1 MKRILL
7 VVLSLQLN
15 TITAQNQE
23 EPKPNWTK
31 QGVITFLVNQSA
43 FENWTAGGI
52 TNISGTIR

>member
-1 MKRILL
+1 MKKILL

-23 EPKPNWTK
+23 EPKSNWTK

-43 FENWTAGGI
+43 FEN
-52 TNISGTIR
+52 